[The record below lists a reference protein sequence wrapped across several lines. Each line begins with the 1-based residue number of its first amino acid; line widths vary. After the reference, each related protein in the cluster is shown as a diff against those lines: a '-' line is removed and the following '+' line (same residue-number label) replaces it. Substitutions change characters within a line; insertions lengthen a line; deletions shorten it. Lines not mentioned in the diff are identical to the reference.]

1 MSAGAKVLV
10 VDDEPA
16 LARALAIN
24 LRAHGWE
31 VVTAADGRSALDAAA
46 TTHPDVIVLDLGLPD
61 MDGTEVIAGLRGWTS
76 VPIVVLSA
84 RQHGEDKVEALDLG
98 ADDYVTKPF
107 AMNELMARLRAA
119 VRRAAS
125 AEPTETE
132 VVVGDLVIDLARKRV
147 RRDGTD
153 VRLTPTEWA
162 FLELL
167 ARNVGRLVPRE
178 QILREVWGTG
188 YLHEHHYLRVYAAQ
202 LRRKLEDDPAQ
213 PAAPA
218 HHVGARL
225 HPRALIAA
233 AQCRSSSPTAVRSR
247 STAGASSGSFRAC
260 DAIRSESASASTF
273 SFSWAASSPRREEF
287 SRSTRSSSDSTVRHG
302 VQRGLPRLEVLPRR
316 QADQPDHDDRQ
327 DRRRRTAPGSPR
339 GRSPRRTS
347 RTRCARRRAPGWL
360 PPRCA
365 PSTEPR

>member
-1 MSAGAKVLV
+1 VSAKVLV

-46 TTHPDVIVLDLGLPD
+46 TEHPDVVLLDLGLPD
-61 MDGTEVIAGLRGWTS
+61 LDGTEVLAGLRGWTK

-119 VRRAAS
+119 VRRGQEAGP
-125 AEPTETE
+125 ETTE

-147 RRDGTD
+147 ARSGTD

-167 ARNVGRLVPRE
+167 ARNVGRLVSRE
-178 QILREVWGTG
+178 QILREVWGPA
-188 YLHEHHYLRVYAAQ
+188 YEHESHYLRVYAAQ
-202 LRRKLEDDPAQ
+202 LRRKLEADPA
-213 PAAPA
+213 
-218 HHVGARL
+218 
-225 HPRALIAA
+225 HPVHLV
-233 AQCRSSSPTAVRSR
+233 T
-247 STAGASSGSFRAC
+247 TAGLGY
-260 DAIRSESASASTF
+260 T
-273 SFSWAASSPRREEF
+273 
-287 SRSTRSSSDSTVRHG
+287 
-302 VQRGLPRLEVLPRR
+302 LEP
-316 QADQPDHDDRQ
+316 
-327 DRRRRTAPGSPR
+327 
-339 GRSPRRTS
+339 
-347 RTRCARRRAPGWL
+347 
-360 PPRCA
+360 
-365 PSTEPR
+365 